1 MCEGR
6 KLNKQKNKGDKA
18 EREAAELLAEATG
31 FSVRRKLGAGRQDD
45 VGDLDGIPE
54 TVIQIA
60 SYSNPNVPC
69 LKKPREVEEQRKN
82 ARARFAAS
90 LIRWPRIQGPDKWRV
105 VLTIPQFAK
114 LLMAALK
121 K

>member
-1 MCEGR
+1 MNSKKR
-6 KLNKQKNKGDKA
+6 KGDAA
-18 EREAAELLAEATG
+18 EREAAELLSDATG

-45 VGDLDGIPE
+45 EGDLEGIPK

-60 SYSNPNVPC
+60 SYANPSVPC

-90 LIRWPRIQGPDKWRV
+90 LIRWPRVRGPDKWRV

-114 LLMAALK
+114 LIKAALK

>member
-1 MCEGR
+1 
-6 KLNKQKNKGDKA
+6 LNKQKNKGDKA